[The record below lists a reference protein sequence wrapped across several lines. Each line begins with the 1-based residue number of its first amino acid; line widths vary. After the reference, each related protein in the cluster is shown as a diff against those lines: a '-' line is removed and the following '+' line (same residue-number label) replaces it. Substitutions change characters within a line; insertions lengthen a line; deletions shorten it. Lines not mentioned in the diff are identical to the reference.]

1 MPAPRNPPVPRFAP
15 QNSITLITA
24 LDIYG
29 RAVDPT
35 WTGEEVKADTPH
47 PNHQT
52 GTSPISLL
60 RGSRAK
66 RLITPVVK
74 LGRKTRPSAK
84 SWLLSTNVEEA
95 SKLGLWSYEAVDTNY
110 YQLCNTFRIRG

>member
-35 WTGEEVKADTPH
+35 WTGEEVKADTAPEPSDGH
-47 PNHQT
+47 LANLAFARVTREAADNPRGEVGVENPSEQQILAALQEFFMST
-52 GTSPISLL
+52 GMVTPL
-60 RGSRAK
+60 RHRMIEDMNA
-66 RLITPVVK
+66 RK
-74 LGRKTRPSAK
+74 L
-84 SWLLSTNVEEA
+84 
-95 SKLGLWSYEAVDTNY
+95 
-110 YQLCNTFRIRG
+110 